1 MFIVRTHIG
10 LCAHN
15 RVPRRI
21 PLPRPAHAVLSFRAH
36 LRRVPSA
43 PRPGATDYAGPRPKL
58 AEKVSGFR
66 SHFGSNLF
74 SRRSCAGCMETFASH
89 LPSESSDDDED
100 GLLSRAREVIA
111 SESTDGSSYSESED
125 SLDLRKFSGNG
136 ETTAFTVADLPPE
149 SSVSEVE
156 GHGLPEDDAD
166 GEFAGGWSPGQNA
179 GSWVGRTSPLTEQ
192 GQVLVANVYLKTKRL
207 ASDVLAALAQAVGR
221 RGTESR
227 PLRVASALLGI
238 SRVMVSRC
246 VQILRQREWVPRAV
260 ASAEGK
266 VTALPAHL
274 QGDAQS
280 DDAQL
285 RVLRTLVRAALS
297 LGDDGYISYTRS
309 VARMALAGVEVGNRY
324 HGRHFAKEAVFLAA
338 RCVQVLHARSLRAPL
353 PGLGISSSLAL
364 LMDGVPVGGVSLY
377 GRHGSV
383 IVLCVNS
390 VSSEDGRLRPHMI
403 SWVLP
408 TGGHGGEAVASS
420 VLAALAATPAGL
432 DGAALK
438 GRLSLVGGDGATVLG
453 GAARKAQAL
462 RPQRFFG
469 ARCTGSSLI
478 LSATWA
484 MMFCSATKWIDL

>member
-1 MFIVRTHIG
+1 
-10 LCAHN
+10 
-15 RVPRRI
+15 
-21 PLPRPAHAVLSFRAH
+21 
-36 LRRVPSA
+36 
-43 PRPGATDYAGPRPKL
+43 
-58 AEKVSGFR
+58 
-66 SHFGSNLF
+66 
-74 SRRSCAGCMETFASH
+74 METSASH

-111 SESTDGSSYSESED
+111 SESSDGSSYSESED

-192 GQVLVANVYLKTKRL
+192 AQVLVANVYLKTKRL

-309 VARMALAGVEVGNRY
+309 AARMALAGVEVGNRY

-432 DGAALK
+432 DK

-453 GAARKAQAL
+453 GAARKVQAL